1 MSQHLPARRGSVTA
15 RRGTGAWSPLAE
27 MEDLYDRMGQLMHAA
42 WHDTRRPF
50 DPAWPPLAELQQTAD
65 AIVVEMDLPGV
76 TKDEISVEL
85 SGDELVVTGDL
96 KDGADGQSKR
106 RIRRSGHFEQR
117 MLLPAQVE
125 ADQATA
131 TLSDGVLTVTMPRSE
146 AGKPHR
152 VEVTSG

>member
-1 MSQHLPARRGSVTA
+1 MAQHLPVRRGSVTA
-15 RRGTGAWSPLAE
+15 HRGTAVRSRRAE
-27 MEDLYDRMGQLMHAA
+27 MKDLYDRMGQLMQAV
-42 WHDTRRPF
+42 WRDTRRPF

-76 TKDEISVEL
+76 KKDDISVEL
-85 SGDELVVTGDL
+85 SGDELAVTGDL
-96 KDGADGQSKR
+96 KDGTDGQSKR

-117 MLLPAQVE
+117 MVLPARVE

-131 TLSDGVLTVTMPRSE
+131 SLSDGVLTVTMPRSE

>member
-1 MSQHLPARRGSVTA
+1 MAQHLPARPGPATT
-15 RRGTGAWSPLAE
+15 RRGTATWNPLAE

-42 WHDTRRPF
+42 WHDGRRPF
-50 DPAWPPLAELQQTAD
+50 DPAWPPVADLQQTAD
-65 AIVVEMDLPGV
+65 AIVVEIDLPGV

-96 KDGADGQSKR
+96 KEGADGRPKR
-106 RIRRSGHFEQR
+106 RIRRSGHFEHR
-117 MLLPAQVE
+117 MVLPAQVE

-131 TLSDGVLTVTMPRSE
+131 SLADGVLTVTMPRSE